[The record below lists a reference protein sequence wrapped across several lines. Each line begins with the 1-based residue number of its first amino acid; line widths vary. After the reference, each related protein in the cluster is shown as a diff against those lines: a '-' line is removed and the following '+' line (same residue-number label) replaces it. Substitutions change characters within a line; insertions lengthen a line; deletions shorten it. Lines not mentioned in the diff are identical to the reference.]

1 MVVQAQVRPP
11 AGVEG
16 NRNGAGVR
24 PPRQVASRHTRLKL
38 LVLLPSAM
46 GGLVWA
52 TGFFAQKMTA
62 RAYVRHGLT
71 GPALQTTLGGVTIAL
86 VVVAAI
92 AAVLGFALALGVT
105 APLRQVSD
113 HLEAMAA
120 GDLSGAIDIR
130 STSEVDGLALA
141 FNDAIRAV
149 NRYVFQSMTG
159 AVITLNADG
168 AITGSSAAAEVV
180 LGYREDELLGRRF
193 SEMFAPA
200 AESRRALAAMEA
212 AIARREMVAMDDVVV
227 AAKDGRP
234 MRIGVNVSY
243 LRPGSGGGDQ
253 TTIGV
258 MIAFKDLAEIR
269 RLRERLQQADQLVAL
284 GTLTAGVAHE
294 LRNPLASLQGL
305 VELLGRD
312 MRADDPRHRYVT
324 TMFEAIARLDRLVED
339 LLLFA
344 SPGIPASDAI
354 DLNRMVRD
362 TVAFARHGVGGKAV
376 TIAVADSAVPA
387 IAIGSD
393 ARLSRALTNVL
404 INAVQAAPPGGV
416 VTASTTVA
424 GPEAI
429 VRVHNSGSYIG
440 PEQMKRLFVPFYT
453 TKSSGT
459 GLGLAIARQIVTAH
473 GGRIDVESDPQAG
486 TSFTIGLPLAR
497 ANVRPAPAAGQGG

>member
-1 MVVQAQVRPP
+1 MS
-11 AGVEG
+11 G
-16 NRNGAGVR
+16 NGNGAAVT
-24 PPRQVASRHTRLKL
+24 PPRRDVSRVTRLKL
-38 LVLLPSAM
+38 LVLLPSTM
-46 GGLVWA
+46 GVLVAA
-52 TGFFAQKMTA
+52 TGFFVQKMTA
-62 RAYVRHGLT
+62 RVYLRYGLT
-71 GPALQTTLGGVTIAL
+71 GPAVQTALGGLTIELA
-86 VVVAAI
+86 VVASI

-105 APLRQVSD
+105 APLRQVAD
-113 HLEAMAA
+113 RLEAMAS
-120 GDLSGAIDIR
+120 GDLRGAIDIR
-130 STSEVDGLALA
+130 STSEVDSLADA
-141 FNDAIRAV
+141 FNDAVRAV

-168 AITGSSAAAEVV
+168 VITGSSPAAEVV
-180 LGYREDELLGRRF
+180 LGYGEDELVGRRF
-193 SEMFAPA
+193 SKMFAPA

-212 AIARREMVAMDDVVV
+212 AIARRETVAMEDVVV

-243 LRPGSGGGDQ
+243 LRPGVGAGDQ

-258 MIAFKDLAEIR
+258 MIAFKDLTEIR

-312 MRADDPRHRYVT
+312 FRADDPRHRYVT
-324 TMFEAIARLDRLVED
+324 TMLDAIGRLDRLVED

-354 DLNRMVRD
+354 DVSRMVRD
-362 TVAFARHGVGGKAV
+362 TVAFARHGLGGKVV
-376 TIAVADSAVPA
+376 TISAIDSAVPA
-387 IAIGSD
+387 ITLGSN
-393 ARLSRALTNVL
+393 ARLGRALTNVL

-416 VTASTTVA
+416 VTASTTVS
-424 GPEAI
+424 GTEAV
-429 VRVHNSGSYIG
+429 VRVHNTGSYIP
-440 PEQMKRLFVPFYT
+440 PEQLNRLFVPFYT

-473 GGRIDVESDPQAG
+473 GGRIDVESDPRAG
-486 TSFTIGLPLAR
+486 TNFTIGLPLAR
-497 ANVRPAPAAGQGG
+497 TSVQPAAAAVEFAQ